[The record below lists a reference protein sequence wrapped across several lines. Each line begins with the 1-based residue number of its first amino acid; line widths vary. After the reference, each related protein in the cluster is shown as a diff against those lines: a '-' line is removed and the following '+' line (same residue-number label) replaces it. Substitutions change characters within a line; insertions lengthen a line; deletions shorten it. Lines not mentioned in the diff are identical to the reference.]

1 MTCRENRTVFSSLQF
16 NSIPRY
22 NFLFL
27 YTYIGYV
34 YGSTTTHGES
44 SQSIWKNESKICNK
58 IF

>member
-16 NSIPRY
+16 DSILRY

-27 YTYIGYV
+27 YMYIGYV

-44 SQSIWKNESKICNK
+44 SESTCKNGSKIRNK

>member
-1 MTCRENRTVFSSLQF
+1 MACRENRTVFSSLQF

-27 YTYIGYV
+27 YMYIGYV
-34 YGSTTTHGES
+34 YGSTTIHGES
-44 SQSIWKNESKICNK
+44 SESTWKNGSKICDR